1 MEAKR
6 VKIVSA
12 DVACSSKNVDS
23 AALALEVDNSL
34 LLSLKKE
41 GKNYIHEL
49 NKYTCDQGVVLEKS
63 CTRLVCT
70 VEKVVGKLATK
81 VQQSEG
87 VMGEKQD

>member
-23 AALALEVDNSL
+23 AALALVDNSL

-41 GKNYIHEL
+41 GKNEL